1 MSRTVRYCV
10 VVIASESPTVTVP
23 KTANAAPIPI
33 LTYHQIAEAPPKGAP
48 YRSLYVA
55 PEDFARQ
62 MALLAL
68 LGYRGLSMLDLQ
80 PYLRGERHGKVVGIT
95 FDDGYVNNLTH
106 ALPVLTRH
114 GFTSTCYAVS
124 QLLGKTNAWDI
135 PTGIAQVPLMTAA
148 QLRQWV
154 AGGQEVGAHTR
165 NHVHLPKLSTEE
177 CLQEISL
184 SRHELED
191 SAGSSVEHFCYP
203 YGDFNAGTV
212 AVVVAAGFA
221 SATTTRRGRCQA
233 GDSMLELP
241 RVPVLRSTMRF
252 VFWLKIASRYEDRR
266 RV

>member
-1 MSRTVRYCV
+1 ML
-10 VVIASESPTVTVP
+10 SETHTVTVP
-23 KTANAAPIPI
+23 KTANSAPIPI

-55 PEDFARQ
+55 PKDFAGQ

-68 LGYRGLSMLDLQ
+68 LGYRGLSMGDLQ
-80 PYLRGERHGKVVGIT
+80 PYLRGERHGRVVGIT

-106 ALPVLTRH
+106 ALPVLQRH

-148 QLRQWV
+148 QLQQWV
-154 AGGQEVGAHTR
+154 AGGQQVGAHTR
-165 NHVHLPKLSTEE
+165 NHVHLPEVSAEQ
-177 CLQEISL
+177 CVQEIVL
-184 SRHELED
+184 GRQELET
-191 SAGSSVEHFCYP
+191 SAASPVAHFCYP
-203 YGDFNAGTV
+203 YGDFDAKTV
-212 AVVVAAGFA
+212 GAVGAAGFE

-233 GDSMLELP
+233 GESMLELP
-241 RVPVLRSTMRF
+241 RVPVVRSTTRLM
-252 VFWLKIASRYEDRR
+252 FWLKVATGYEDRR

>member
-1 MSRTVRYCV
+1 M
-10 VVIASESPTVTVP
+10 TVP
-23 KTANAAPIPI
+23 KTANPAPIPI
-33 LTYHQIAEAPPKGAP
+33 LTYHQIAEAPPRGAP

-68 LGYRGLSMLDLQ
+68 LGYRGLSMGDLQ
-80 PYLRGERHGKVVGIT
+80 PYLRGEQQGKVVGIT

-106 ALPVLTRH
+106 ALPVLQRY

-135 PTGIAQVPLMTAA
+135 SVGIAQVPLMTPA

-154 AGGQEVGAHTR
+154 AGGQQVGAHTR
-165 NHVHLPKLSTEE
+165 NHVHLPQLSAEQCAEE
-177 CLQEISL
+177 IVLGRQ
-184 SRHELED
+184 ELEA
-191 SAGSSVEHFCYP
+191 SAASSVADFCYP
-203 YGDFNAGTV
+203 YGDFNAETV
-212 AVVVAAGFA
+212 SAVGNARFA

-233 GDSMLELP
+233 GESMLELP
-241 RVPVLRSTMRF
+241 RVPVLRSTTRL